1 MGVANPQE
9 CKACRSDMLF
19 EQINDGVWAR
29 AYLIVDET
37 TKSAV
42 LVDPVI
48 DFIERDIAMLA
59 ERGLALV
66 CVMNTHTHADH
77 VSAAIHLARKFGC
90 PYLMHES
97 TDVACVDLLV
107 SDLQEISFSG
117 LDFTF
122 HHTPGHTSDTMC
134 IEIGEYLM
142 TGDFLFNGGG
152 GSGRDDLPS
161 GSVEEHWN
169 SFQVL
174 DRFDPKILIC
184 PGHDPPG
191 LPESTL
197 GENRISNPVMQC
209 STRADYELWQRNEW
223 EKLGEVSRMKYSL
236 PANLT
241 CQLPEPGYYN

>member
-1 MGVANPQE
+1 MLKNAKPV
-9 CKACRSDMLF
+9 RVSMLF
-19 EQINDGVWAR
+19 EQINEGVWAR

-48 DFIERDIAMLA
+48 DYIERDSTMLF
-59 ERGLALV
+59 ERGLTLV

-97 TDVACVDLLV
+97 TGVSCADLLV
-107 SDLQEISFSG
+107 EDRQEISFSG

-122 HHTPGHTSDTMC
+122 HLSPGHTSDAMC
-134 IEIGEYLM
+134 IEIGDFLL
-142 TGDFLFNGGG
+142 TGDFLFNGEGG
-152 GSGRDDLPS
+152 VGRDDLPS
-161 GSVEEHWN
+161 GSIDEHWN
-169 SFQVL
+169 SLQVL

-191 LPESTL
+191 LSESTL
-197 GENRISNPVMQC
+197 GENRTSNPVLQC

-223 EKLGEVSRMKYSL
+223 EKLGEVSRLKYSL
-236 PANLT
+236 SANLT
-241 CQLPEPGYYN
+241 CQLPDPGYYR

>member
-1 MGVANPQE
+1 MLKNV
-9 CKACRSDMLF
+9 KAVRVTMLF
-19 EQINDGVWAR
+19 EQINEGVWAR

-48 DFIERDIAMLA
+48 DFIERDSAMLV
-59 ERGLALV
+59 ERGLTLV

-77 VSAAIHLARKFGC
+77 VSAAIHLARKFSC
-90 PYLMHES
+90 PYLMHKS
-97 TDVACVDLLV
+97 TGVSCADLLV

-122 HHTPGHTSDTMC
+122 HYTPGHTSDAMC
-134 IEIGEYLM
+134 IEIGDNLL
-142 TGDFLFNGGG
+142 TGDFLFNGEG

-161 GSVEEHWN
+161 GSIEEHWN
-169 SFQVL
+169 SLEVL
-174 DRFDPKILIC
+174 NRFDSKILIC

-191 LPESTL
+191 LPESTM
-197 GENRISNPVMQC
+197 GENRTSNPVLQF
-209 STRADYELWQRNEW
+209 STMEDYDRWQRNEW

-236 PANLT
+236 TANLT
-241 CQLPEPGYYN
+241 CQLPEPEYYR